1 MQKEAADGTLSWA
14 LGPGAGT
21 ATETQPQPHP
31 EATGRDLP
39 PAALQPTSGPRWSS
53 PPTSRGR

>member
-1 MQKEAADGTLSWA
+1 MQKAAADGTLSWA

-31 EATGRDLP
+31 EATGTFLRPLP
-39 PAALQPTSGPRWSS
+39 RPTSGPRWSS